1 MILMQSMLYA
11 KTSLQD
17 WTTLIGCLRSVVGK
31 LNPNKHRV
39 NYCIFITAC
48 TLTLTRATDTKKGRQ
63 KCRKKERKKEERD
76 GRKKEGRKDKVCSK
90 GALYHVYQSEH
101 HVPLPTS

>member
-63 KCRKKERKKEERD
+63 KCRKKERRK
-76 GRKKEGRKDKVCSK
+76 GGKKEGRKE
-90 GALYHVYQSEH
+90 GQGL
-101 HVPLPTS
+101 